1 MNRIVRKVQ
10 SSRGIVLKFAA
21 VIAILLLGSAVTYAA
36 ITGYKSIE
44 TENGSLTGNA
54 STVADAS
61 SSSGNAVKFGTE
73 ETDPGGG
80 DDCTVPTVG
89 AGGYPLPDLTGRAN
103 PCNTGPR
110 YECTSTYTGSFATS
124 SDGQVI
130 DRMCINGELRVN
142 HDNVTIRDTK
152 IVSGGLYGLDIG
164 RDSSTCPA
172 NTLIE
177 YVEIDKSPASGI
189 PWGTYQRCPGGQTY
203 DHIKMHNVGR
213 GMMIYGN
220 ITVTNSY
227 IYSHLTTE
235 GAHRTGISTHGGDNF
250 TVTGNTFICVN
261 TGCSSSVNMYSDY
274 APVTNYLLQNNLVAG
289 GSICIRGGQ
298 THTYPNDTHDIR
310 ILNNRLSTIYAPECG
325 TLQALA
331 QFDSSAPGNVRSGN
345 VWHETGLPITG
356 E

>member
-1 MNRIVRKVQ
+1 MNRLLSKVRFSNNTMSMIMAVI
-10 SSRGIVLKFAA
+10 IVLLSLSVAA
-21 VIAILLLGSAVTYAA
+21 YAA
-36 ITGYKSIE
+36 LNAYSSIE
-44 TENGSLTGNA
+44 VESGSLAGGAT
-54 STVADAS
+54 SVPDSS
-61 SSSGNAVKFGTE
+61 SSSGNAVKFGSASE
-73 ETDPGGG
+73 PG
-80 DDCTVPTVG
+80 DCTVPTVG

-110 YECTSTYTGSFATS
+110 YECTSTHNGNFATS

-130 DRMCINGELRVN
+130 EGMCINGELRVN
-142 HDNVTIRDTK
+142 HNNVTVRDTT
-152 IVSGGLYGLDIG
+152 IISGGLYGLDIG
-164 RDSSTCPA
+164 RDSQTCPT
-172 NTLIE
+172 NTHVE
-177 YVEIDKSPASGI
+177 YVEIDKSPADGI
-189 PWGTYQRCPGGQTY
+189 PWGTFQRCPGGQTF
-203 DHIKMHNVGR
+203 DRILMHNVGR

-274 APVTNYLLQNNLVAG
+274 APVTNYLLQDNLVAG

-298 THTYPNDTHDIR
+298 THTYPDDTENIR
-310 ILNNRLSTIYAPECG
+310 ILNNRLSTIYAPQCG

-331 QFDSSAPGNVRSGN
+331 QFDSGAPGNIRSGN